1 MTSSLLSPSLTLSD
15 GNRIPQL
22 GFGVCA
28 ITQERTQDVV
38 TIALETGYR
47 HFDTATIYKN
57 ERQVGAALN
66 ESGITREDLFL
77 TGKLWNTD
85 QGFKTALEACER
97 SLEIAG
103 QEYFDLYLIHWA
115 QPGLGKYRQSWDALI
130 ELRERGLVRS
140 VGVSNFTT
148 AQIDELAPSGV
159 VPVVHQIEL
168 HPLLNQAEQRAEN
181 AERGI
186 LTEAWSPLGRGKD
199 LGDDV
204 VAQVA
209 RAHDVTPAQVVLA
222 WHLALGNVVIPKS
235 VTPGRITQNFAALEL
250 ELSEAEIRELSSLPQ
265 GERLGADPAVGDVGA
280 PEYSDRLSFSVWPT

>member
-1 MTSSLLSPSLTLSD
+1 MTSSLASPSLTLSD

-28 ITQERTQDVV
+28 IAQERTQDVV

-57 ERQVGAALN
+57 ERQVGADFN
-66 ESGITREDLFL
+66 ESGIAREDLFL

-85 QGFKTALEACER
+85 QGFETALEACER

-140 VGVSNFTT
+140 IGVSNFTT
-148 AQIDELAPSGV
+148 AQIDELLPSGV
-159 VPVVHQIEL
+159 VPVVH
-168 HPLLNQAEQRAEN
+168 
-181 AERGI
+181 
-186 LTEAWSPLGRGKD
+186 
-199 LGDDV
+199 
-204 VAQVA
+204 
-209 RAHDVTPAQVVLA
+209 
-222 WHLALGNVVIPKS
+222 
-235 VTPGRITQNFAALEL
+235 
-250 ELSEAEIRELSSLPQ
+250 
-265 GERLGADPAVGDVGA
+265 
-280 PEYSDRLSFSVWPT
+280 RLSYIRFSTRLNSVPRMPSVGF